1 MIRQAFF
8 ICLST
13 LSGTTDAFSHGR
25 GFDGNSK
32 RLIMQ
37 FQHVCLEA
45 AVAILPPHVVSS
57 SDIETQLAPVYERLG
72 LPAGRLELMTGIHE
86 RRFYAPGTK
95 PGQISSKTA
104 KLAVETA
111 GLPIEAYGALIHGSV
126 CRDQME
132 PATAN
137 IVHLNAGLSSNCMLF
152 DVSNACLGLLNGM
165 TLLASMIELGQIQA
179 GIIVGTEVGRPL
191 VESTIQSLIADETLT
206 RQSIK
211 YDIASLTIGSGSAA
225 FVLCHEKISR
235 HKTKLV
241 GAISTCDTAS
251 HSLCAGGHD
260 QAAPSA
266 GLRMSTD
273 SEALLHA
280 GVNLA
285 KSQWPTFLDHL
296 HWEAEKVD
304 KVITHQVGKAH
315 RKLLLQSLDVPE
327 SKDYP
332 VVEYMG
338 NTGAVA
344 LPTALVLALENGHVA
359 TGEKI
364 ALLGIGSG
372 LNCMMAGLTYQGVN
386 VKSQIMK

>member
-1 MIRQAFF
+1 
-8 ICLST
+8 
-13 LSGTTDAFSHGR
+13 
-25 GFDGNSK
+25 
-32 RLIMQ
+32 MQ

-72 LPAGRLELMTGIHE
+72 LPAGRLELMTGIQE
-86 RRFYAPGTK
+86 RRFYAAGTK

-206 RQSIK
+206 RQAIK

-260 QAAPSA
+260 QTSPSA

-285 KSQWPTFLDHL
+285 KSQWPMFLDHL

-332 VVEYMG
+332 VVEYTG

-344 LPTALVLALENGHVA
+344 LPTALVLALENGHVT

-372 LNCMMAGLTYQGVN
+372 LNCMMAGLTYQGAS
-386 VKSQIMK
+386 VKSQVLK